1 MKTLTEI
8 NAERM
13 EIITEGI
20 NAILRRVEKG
30 KVYTAEELSDMSGGL
45 IPAKNIQASLRH
57 GLKAAERSTYLRRS
71 GEYFLFG
78 GCRVKPVKAYRTLT
92 YKVYDEDGE
101 LIDEFTKEKSY
112 VKAEKL

>member
-1 MKTLTEI
+1 MNLAEI
-8 NAERM
+8 NKERQ

-20 NAILRRVEKG
+20 DAILKRVERG

-45 IPAKNIQASLRH
+45 IPAKNIQTSLRR
-57 GLKAAERSTYLRRS
+57 GLKQVERFTYLRRA

-92 YKVYDEDGE
+92 YKVYNEDGE
-101 LIDEFTKEKSY
+101 LIDKFTRTKVF